1 MEKVKQFLIKYRGAI
16 IGGLIALVA
25 LLLKLHK
32 VLIWILIIVA
42 GILIGNYVQNNKE
55 FVKDKIKSYI
65 DKL

>member
-1 MEKVKQFLIKYRGAI
+1 MIDFGNFLKKYRGAI